1 MIAGSFLGL
10 AVAGAL
16 VRAVVSDHAN
26 VRSFPWGTLA
36 VNVAGSFLLGLMA
49 TAGPDAVTTAGV
61 GGLGSFTTFSTFSHE
76 WVSMGRAGARREL
89 VAYLAV
95 TVVASVGAAWLGI
108 ELAP

>member
-1 MIAGSFLGL
+1 MIAVAFLVL
-10 AVAGAL
+10 AMVGAL
-16 VRAVVSDHAN
+16 VRAVVRDRGN

-36 VNVAGSFLLGLMA
+36 VNVSGSFLLGLMA
-49 TAGPDAVTTAGV
+49 TAGPDTVTTAGV

-76 WVSMGRAGARREL
+76 WVSMGRAGARAEL
-89 VAYLAV
+89 AAYLSV